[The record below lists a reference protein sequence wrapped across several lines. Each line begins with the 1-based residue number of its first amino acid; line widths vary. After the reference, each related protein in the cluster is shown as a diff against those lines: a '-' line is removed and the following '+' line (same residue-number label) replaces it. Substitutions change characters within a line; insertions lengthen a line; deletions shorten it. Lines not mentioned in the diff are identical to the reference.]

1 MITPKPERTLPVA
14 ALLITAAGMLDAFTY
29 VGYGGVFA
37 NAMTGNIV
45 LLMVRV
51 AKEDFAG
58 IVPFL
63 GPIVAYLCGVAVA
76 HALKEKP
83 LRGLIPS
90 PARMSLGLEI
100 IFLIIVAFLPK
111 SIPDML
117 VVTGIAFVAAMQAT
131 AFTRIGEFAYTS
143 VTTSANLRHFA
154 GGLMDWLVFRK
165 GQESRR
171 EALFFLTLCVCF
183 IGGALIGA
191 EATTHFGHPAVWLP
205 VVLLT
210 VALGLCLPWNT
221 TLRGLFREES
231 EKKDKTRSNA

>member
-1 MITPKPERTLPVA
+1 MTNPALMGHKPERTLPVA

-58 IVPFL
+58 ILPFL
-63 GPIVAYLCGVAVA
+63 GPIFAYLCGVAFA
-76 HALKEKP
+76 HALKENP

-111 SIPDML
+111 SFPDML

-143 VTTSANLRHFA
+143 VTTSANLRHFT
-154 GGLMDWLVFRK
+154 GGMMDWLVFQK
-165 GQESRR
+165 GSESRR
-171 EALFFLTLCVCF
+171 KALFFMALCVCF

-191 EATTHFGHPAVWLP
+191 EATAHWGHPAVWLP
-205 VVLLT
+205 VALLS
-210 VALGLCLPWNT
+210 VALGLCLPWT
-221 TLRGLFREES
+221 KAIREIFDD
-231 EKKDKTRSNA
+231 DK